1 MEAARHRSWPEGK
14 VDGRRHTVR
23 VKRMRERVRG
33 GVAAAS
39 PSQAVE
45 AKVQQRRSWKEIL
58 HEKHGRF
65 GRSAREGFIGRA
77 FIGARDGAGPTLSSN
92 ERSKSDAKT
101 LAL

>member
-1 MEAARHRSWPEGK
+1 VE
-14 VDGRRHTVR
+14 R
-23 VKRMRERVRG
+23 VRERVRG

-45 AKVQQRRSWKEIL
+45 AKVQQRRSLKEIL

-65 GRSAREGFIGRA
+65 GGAQREGFSELG